1 MVTLTDTDRE
11 ALTHCIAAAEKR
23 TSAEIVLSIAET
35 CDDYRIHTLPYAALA
50 GFLVFGALALLMPDV
65 HVRMAFLATGAGM
78 LLGGLALQWR
88 PLRLLTVPRAV
99 KEDAAER
106 LAHLEFAALVAGR
119 TSAANGI
126 LIFIALAER
135 HAEILPEPG
144 LAAAVPQTVWQTIM
158 DALIADLAAGRV
170 RLGIERAIAACGD
183 AAAAAYPP
191 VAGDKDEL
199 PNTAQTARLS

>member
-11 ALTHCIAAAEKR
+11 ALTHCVTEAEKH
-23 TSAEIVLSIAET
+23 TSAEIVLSVAET
-35 CDDYRIHTLPYAALA
+35 CDDYRVHTLPYAALA
-50 GFLVFGALALLMPDV
+50 GFLVFGALALVMPDV
-65 HVRMAFLATGAGM
+65 HVRMAFLATGAGVF
-78 LLGGLALQWR
+78 LAGLALQWR

-99 KEDAAER
+99 KEDAAAR
-106 LAHLEFAALVAGR
+106 LAHLEYAALVAGR

-144 LAAAVPQTVWQTIM
+144 LAAAVPQTTWQKIM

-170 RLGIERAIAACGD
+170 RQGIEAAIAACAD
-183 AAAAAYPP
+183 ACEAAFPP
-191 VAGDKDEL
+191 RADDRDEL
-199 PNTAQTARLS
+199 SNAPRIARQP

>member
-11 ALTHCIAAAEKR
+11 ALTHCVAAAEKR

-50 GFLVFGALALLMPDV
+50 GFLVFGALALMMPDI
-65 HVRMAFLATGAGM
+65 HVRMAFLATGAGV
-78 LLGGLALQWR
+78 LLAGLALQWR

-99 KEDAAER
+99 KEEAAER
-106 LAHLEFAALVAGR
+106 LGHLEYAALVAGR
-119 TSAANGI
+119 TAAANGI

-144 LAAAVPQTVWQTIM
+144 LAAAVPQAVWQRIM

-170 RLGIERAIAACGD
+170 RQGIETAIAACGEES
-183 AAAAAYPP
+183 AIAFPP
-191 VAGDKDEL
+191 CAEDRDEL
-199 PNTAQTARLS
+199 SNAPQIARQP